1 MKRILP
7 LILCLCMLLSC
18 FAGCAAEDTPYV
30 PHGDALM
37 DEDTDVNKPI
47 VQDKGPQ
54 ELTMVCY
61 LDRPMNPYVSN
72 DYTNRTLFSL
82 IYQGLFAVSPDYEAV
97 PILCDQYRVSS
108 TYKIYTFYVD
118 DATFSD
124 GTPVTIEDVAASYES
139 DVGIVPCPKYDENQT
154 EYYSRAGFNGATCIT
169 ILTSTPDLDR
179 AGMLLEVFSAESKNY
194 ISPAFYEKLFTDRYT
209 NDDES
214 KEMLSIVIESEIID
228 LDQVFKWG
236 DLIVAASSAASRGT
250 GNPST
255 LYKRLMTM
263 AQTKLESTID
273 TYLTPAN

>member
-1 MKRILP
+1 M
-7 LILCLCMLLSC
+7 S
-18 FAGCAAEDTPYV
+18 
-30 PHGDALM
+30 
-37 DEDTDVNKPI
+37 
-47 VQDKGPQ
+47 
-54 ELTMVCY
+54 
-61 LDRPMNPYVSN
+61 
-72 DYTNRTLFSL
+72 
-82 IYQGLFAVSPDYEAV
+82 
-97 PILCDQYRVSS
+97 
-108 TYKIYTFYVD
+108 
-118 DATFSD
+118 
-124 GTPVTIEDVAASYES
+124 
-139 DVGIVPCPKYDENQT
+139 
-154 EYYSRAGFNGATCIT
+154 
-169 ILTSTPDLDR
+169 STPDLER
-179 AGMLLEVFSAESKNY
+179 AGILLEVFSAESKNY